1 VGVKFWTC
9 CCGWSYV
16 VGKRR
21 VYGAIWPMGI
31 GTYPDA
37 LNPSARMMMRAEW
50 EDWYADCAA
59 CHTGAHHHDR
69 ASAAP

>member
-1 VGVKFWTC
+1 MRFFTC

-16 VGKRR
+16 VGKRH

-37 LNPSARMMMRAEW
+37 LSPSARMMTRAEW
-50 EDWYADCAA
+50 EDWYADCVA
-59 CHTGAHHHDR
+59 CYTGAHHHDR

>member
-1 VGVKFWTC
+1 VRFFTC

-37 LNPSARMMMRAEW
+37 LSPSAQMMTRAVW
-50 EDWYADCAA
+50 KDWYADCVA
-59 CHTGAHHHDR
+59 CYTGAHQHDR